1 MARKVVNPDDFK
13 AALADVSKAGISGRV
28 IFTACLDQDTQTQL
42 SVNMTASRLTF
53 IQNLEW
59 GEQFRAIHLRN
70 KTSRTRMK
78 TCIIIPVYNHEHA
91 IPHVISRLKG
101 YGIPCLLVND
111 GSSAACSE
119 VLEDCARQESGWL
132 TLLNRAENGGK
143 GAAVID
149 GFNAAKR
156 LGYTHA
162 LQIDADGQHNTD
174 DISLFLETSRL
185 NPDAMLLGKPVFD
198 ESVPKS
204 RLYGHHLTN
213 LCIVINTLSLAIADG
228 MCGFRLYPLAAVDK
242 LLSTT
247 QIGQRMN
254 YDVDIAVR
262 LYWQGVEAINIPTA
276 VHYPYDG
283 VSHFRLWRDNVMI
296 AKTHVSLFLGM
307 LIRIPQLLLRHWR

>member
-1 MARKVVNPDDFK
+1 M
-13 AALADVSKAGISGRV
+13 
-28 IFTACLDQDTQTQL
+28 
-42 SVNMTASRLTF
+42 
-53 IQNLEW
+53 
-59 GEQFRAIHLRN
+59 HLRN
-70 KTSRTRMK
+70 PLSRTRMR

-91 IPHVISRLKG
+91 IPRVISRLKG
-101 YGIPCLLVND
+101 YGIYCLLVND

-119 VLEDCARQESGWL
+119 VLEACARQESGWL

-149 GFNAAKR
+149 GFNTAIR

-162 LQIDADGQHNTD
+162 LQIDADGQHNID
-174 DISLFLETSRL
+174 DIPRFLEAGRL
-185 NPDAMLLGKPVFD
+185 NPEAMILGQPVFD
-198 ESVPKS
+198 ESVPIS
-204 RLYGHHLTN
+204 RMYGHSLTN

-242 LLSTT
+242 LIRTT
-247 QIGQRMN
+247 PIGQGMN
-254 YDVDIAVR
+254 YDVDIVVR

-283 VSHFRLWRDNVMI
+283 VSHFKLWRDNVMI
-296 AKTHVSLFLGM
+296 AKTHAKLFFGM